1 MQWIAA
7 SLAPLLPR
15 NDMMCVVLGFYLV
28 SLHSLVIAR
37 AEPVAIHCE
46 PVRQQTNP
54 FASPGTR
61 WIAASLTLFSPRND
75 NMRVVLQPSTAS
87 LPTLSSRGRMPVA
100 IHCVPVSEPHGPYAP
115 IAYSGLPRLSLCSLL
130 AMTRLICEF
139 LIFPCLHPPCP
150 DSTFY
155 SYSIKQI
162 IENSSNRR
170 ESNMPFDRLLTFII

>member
-1 MQWIAA
+1 
-7 SLAPLLPR
+7 
-15 NDMMCVVLGFYLV
+15 
-28 SLHSLVIAR
+28 
-37 AEPVAIHCE
+37 VAIHCE
-46 PVRQQTNP
+46 PVSEETNP
-54 FASPGTR
+54 SASPGTR
-61 WIAASLTLFSPRND
+61 WIAASLAPLSPRND
-75 NMRVVLQPSTAS
+75 NIRLVLQPSTAHS
-87 LPTLSSRGRMPVA
+87 HHSTTLSSRGRMPVA

-139 LIFPCLHPPCP
+139 LIFPSLHPPCP
-150 DSTFY
+150 DSPFY